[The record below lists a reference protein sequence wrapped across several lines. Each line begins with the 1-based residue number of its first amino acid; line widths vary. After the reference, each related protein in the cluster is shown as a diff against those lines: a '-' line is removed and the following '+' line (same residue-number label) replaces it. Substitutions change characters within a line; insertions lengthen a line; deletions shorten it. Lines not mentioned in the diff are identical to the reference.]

1 MKTNSYRKMFLN
13 FWSICE
19 PRRTYSKFRI
29 YTRSLNEKV
38 TNLRKK
44 NYLEK
49 RLAAINHSLGTSFCL
64 SVLEVGLN
72 STSMQQSHQMHAS
85 FLLVVCTILMATSF
99 WSPLTIATHHSKGK
113 FLISSLGRSRSSSL
127 GSLHNNQ
134 TPSQIGDHQRQETS
148 SSLFLYRKILFM
160 EF

>member
-99 WSPLTIATHHSKGK
+99 WSPLTIAKENFSSLAWAEAEAALLAVSITIKLHLKLVIIKGK
-113 FLISSLGRSRSSSL
+113 RHLHRSFF
-127 GSLHNNQ
+127 
-134 TPSQIGDHQRQETS
+134 IGK
-148 SSLFLYRKILFM
+148 F
-160 EF
+160 

>member
-1 MKTNSYRKMFLN
+1 MFLN

-38 TNLRKK
+38 TNFRKI
-44 NYLEK
+44 YIYIYIYIEQ
-49 RLAAINHSLGTSFCL
+49 RLAAINRSLGTSFCL

-72 STSMQQSHQMHAS
+72 STSLQQSHQMHAP
-85 FLLVVCTILMATSF
+85 FLLVVCHDSNGHILLVT
-99 WSPLTIATHHSKGK
+99 THHSKGK

-127 GSLHNNQ
+127 GSPHNSQ
-134 TPSQIGDHQRQETS
+134 TPSQIGDH
-148 SSLFLYRKILFM
+148 
-160 EF
+160 